1 MESPKFVMAHL
12 LLPHEPFVFTP
23 DGRYEYHHTDD
34 EFEIGYRNNAEFI
47 DSHLG
52 EVLANI
58 IARSSVPP
66 VIIVMGDHGPNGTPP
81 EMLLPILNA
90 YYIPNAAEDDFYDR
104 ITPVNSFR
112 VVFNAHFSTD
122 YEILE
127 DLSYYATGAE
137 FADYELVPV
146 TCPGEK

>member
-1 MESPKFVMAHL
+1 
-12 LLPHEPFVFTP
+12 
-23 DGRYEYHHTDD
+23 
-34 EFEIGYRNNAEFI
+34 
-47 DSHLG
+47 
-52 EVLANI
+52 
-58 IARSSVPP
+58 

-90 YYIPNAAEDDFYDR
+90 YYIPNVAEDDYYDR

-112 VVFNAHFSTD
+112 VVFNAHFGTD

-127 DLSYYATGAE
+127 DQSYYATGAE
-137 FADYELVPV
+137 FTDYELVPV